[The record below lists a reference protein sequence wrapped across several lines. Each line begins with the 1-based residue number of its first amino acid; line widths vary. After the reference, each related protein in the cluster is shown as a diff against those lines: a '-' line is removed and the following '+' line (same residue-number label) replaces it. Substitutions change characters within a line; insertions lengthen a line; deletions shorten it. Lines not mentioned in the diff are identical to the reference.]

1 MNETK
6 LTSCEKKVY
15 AINVFCTKW
24 FDKINGNTYFS
35 CKVNVLGKNN
45 IEFIL
50 PFQYGNGENYLD
62 ATFRYLINNKILPNN
77 IIPKSNNSNMLPDL
91 RYFCKQ
97 NNINLIY
104 HETKVNQRDM
114 IK

>member
-24 FDKINGNTYFS
+24 FDKINCNTYFS

-50 PFQYGNGENYLD
+50 PFQYGYGQHYLD
-62 ATFRYLINNKILPNN
+62 ATFRYLIDNKILPSN
-77 IIPKSNNSNMLPDL
+77 IKPNNSNMLPNFNK
-91 RYFCKQ
+91 FCRD
-97 NNINLIY
+97 NEINLIY
-104 HETKVNQRDM
+104 HECFVNKRNM